1 MSVAMCTPHQSAAK
15 ASTVFDDNW
24 SNLCHVTAL
33 VDGST
38 LVTPGRSE
46 PAPSWPMKREVD
58 VVDVPL
64 TTVVVLEVVK
74 DCAEVA
80 MRPVPLE

>member
-1 MSVAMCTPHQSAAK
+1 MSVAMCKPHQSAAK
-15 ASTVFDDNW
+15 ASTVLDDNW
-24 SNLCHVTAL
+24 SNLCQATAFE
-33 VDGST
+33 DTST

-46 PAPSWPMKREVD
+46 PAPSWPMKSEVE
-58 VVDVPL
+58 VVEVPL

-80 MRPVPLE
+80 IRPVPLE